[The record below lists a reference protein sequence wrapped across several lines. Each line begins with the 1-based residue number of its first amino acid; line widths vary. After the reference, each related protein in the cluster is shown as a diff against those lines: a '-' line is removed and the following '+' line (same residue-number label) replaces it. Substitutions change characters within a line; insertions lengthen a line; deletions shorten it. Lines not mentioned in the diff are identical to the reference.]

1 MRKKKIIQVPPENVL
16 KIAKAM
22 RVSKITV
29 YNALAFRSESENAQI
44 IRKLA
49 QSEYG
54 GVETFKYIM

>member
-1 MRKKKIIQVPPENVL
+1 MRKKKIIQVAPENVL

-54 GVETFKYIM
+54 GIETFKYIM

>member
-49 QSEYG
+49 KSEYG
-54 GVETFKYIM
+54 GFETFKYIM